1 MPSDSPT
8 LELAR
13 ALISRPSITPKDE
26 GCQEIIINRLQN
38 IGFDVTRLDYGD
50 VKNFWAIRGNSGPI
64 FCFAGHTDVVPIG
77 DESSWEFNPFKPTV
91 HKGLLYGRGAADMK
105 GSLAAMVVATERY
118 FSSSTIHKF
127 RIAFLITSDEEG
139 EAINGTR
146 RVVEWLQKREL
157 LPKWC
162 VVGEPSSAKN
172 LADTIK
178 NGRRGSLGCVL
189 TIHGIQGHVAYPHL
203 ANNPIHQAMPALQH
217 LIDEKWDEG
226 NKDFPPTTLQ
236 ISNIMA
242 GSGAVNVIPGKL
254 IVRFNF
260 RFSTELSEQIL
271 KDRTS
276 RIMNE
281 HGLNHEL
288 DWQLTGKPFLT
299 KWGPLVETAS
309 DSISNV
315 VGYRPQLSTE
325 GGTSDARF
333 IAPMGTEVI
342 ELGPVNKTIHKVNE
356 HVRVTDLEKLTDIY
370 QDLLARLII

>member
-26 GCQEIIINRLQN
+26 GCQEIIINRLLN
-38 IGFDVTRLDYGD
+38 VGFDVTRLNYGD
-50 VKNFWAIRGNSGPI
+50 VKNFWAIRGDSGPI
-64 FCFAGHTDVVPIG
+64 FCFAGHTDVVPVG
-77 DESSWEFNPFKPTV
+77 DESSWEFNPFKPKV

-105 GSLAAMVVATERY
+105 GSIAAMVVATERY
-118 FSSSTIHKF
+118 FSSSNIQKF

-162 VVGEPSSAKN
+162 VVGEPSSSKN

-189 TIHGIQGHVAYPHL
+189 TVHGTQGHVAYPHL
-203 ANNPIHQAMPALQH
+203 ANNPIHQVMPALQS

-226 NKDFPPTTLQ
+226 NKDFPPTTMQ

-242 GSGAVNVIPGKL
+242 GSGAVNIIPGKL
-254 IVRFNF
+254 VVRFNF

-276 RIMNE
+276 RIMNQYR
-281 HGLNHEL
+281 LDHEL
-288 DWQLTGKPFLT
+288 DWQLTGRPFLT
-299 KWGPLVETAS
+299 NWGPLIETAS

-315 VGYRPQLSTE
+315 VGYRPQLSTG

-342 ELGPVNKTIHKVNE
+342 ELGPVNKTIHQVNE
-356 HVRVTDLEKLTDIY
+356 HVRVTDLEKLTNIY
-370 QDLLARLII
+370 QELLARLVI

>member
-1 MPSDSPT
+1 MPSDSAT

-38 IGFDVTRLDYGD
+38 IGFDVTRLNYGD
-50 VKNFWAIRGNSGPI
+50 VKNFWAIRGDSGPI
-64 FCFAGHTDVVPIG
+64 FCFAGHTDVVPVG
-77 DESSWEFNPFKPTV
+77 DESSWEFNPFKPVV

-105 GSLAAMVVATERY
+105 GSLAAMIVATERY
-118 FSSSTIHKF
+118 FSSRNIHKF

-139 EAINGTR
+139 AAINGTR
-146 RVVEWLQKREL
+146 RVVEWLQKRKL

-189 TIHGIQGHVAYPHL
+189 TIHGTQGHVAYPHL
-203 ANNPIHQAMPALQH
+203 ANNPIHQAMPALQR

-226 NKDFPPTTLQ
+226 NKDFPPTSLQ

-254 IVRFNF
+254 VVKFNF

-276 RIMNE
+276 GIMNE

-288 DWQLTGKPFLT
+288 DWQLTGNPFLT
-299 KWGPLVETAS
+299 KWGSLVETVS
-309 DSISNV
+309 DAISNV
-315 VGYRPQLSTE
+315 VGHRPQLSTG

-370 QDLLARLII
+370 HELLARLGT

>member
-1 MPSDSPT
+1 MPSDSAT

-50 VKNFWAIRGNSGPI
+50 VKNFWAIRGDSGPI
-64 FCFAGHTDVVPIG
+64 FCFAGHTDVVPVG
-77 DESSWEFNPFKPTV
+77 DESSWEFNPFKPEV
-91 HKGLLYGRGAADMK
+91 HRGLLYGRGAADMK

-118 FSSSTIHKF
+118 FSSSNIHKY

-139 EAINGTR
+139 AATNGTR

-162 VVGEPSSAKN
+162 VVGEPSSSKN

-189 TIHGIQGHVAYPHL
+189 TIHGTQGHVAYPHL
-203 ANNPIHQAMPALQH
+203 ANNPIHQAMPALQR

-226 NKDFPPTTLQ
+226 NKDFPPTSLQ
-236 ISNIMA
+236 ISNITA

-254 IVRFNF
+254 VIKFNF

-276 RIMNE
+276 GIINE

-288 DWQLTGKPFLT
+288 DWQLTGNPFLT
-299 KWGPLVETAS
+299 KWGSLVETVS

-315 VGYRPQLSTE
+315 VGYRPQLSTG

-333 IAPMGTEVI
+333 IAPMGAEVI

-356 HVRVTDLEKLTDIY
+356 HVRVTDLDKLTDIY
-370 QDLLARLII
+370 HDVLARLVI